1 LEKLQ
6 LKKYRL
12 KPLTNDLV
20 QNAKIPMQK
29 QKKYVN
35 KKKGNMI
42 PPEVN
47 NCTII
52 DSNDSEVMKFQ
63 EKNIQKNNHRDDQ

>member
-1 LEKLQ
+1 
-6 LKKYRL
+6 
-12 KPLTNDLV
+12 
-20 QNAKIPMQK
+20 MQK